1 MKEIEQTGIE
11 ERASG
16 SEALKQG
23 GAYLLT
29 YDTKRTLSRFS
40 GLSGLD
46 LATDADRFN
55 ANVTMAVQEAFG
67 VSTPIVAIPE
77 DTFYNQMDGM
87 LDRAVKKAEEIGGRA
102 VMLDR
107 FIFPIFSSEDSFSNI
122 SVSRSITKGGQI
134 VIKERPGD
142 LPVEEQF
149 ANLEKD
155 ISSNGLQRKVVIV
168 DDGLFDV
175 ECLEVYEEI
184 FSKRGYEIAGYY
196 VGVSPY
202 GDGGMDTKG
211 TIIRSGRF
219 VNDVVPVCNPSDW
232 VCFRD
237 FVFYGGKTRIDPKTG
252 ELLAVP
258 YFAPFSD
265 GSGASIPTDK
275 LLNFS
280 RATIQANIELVLSL
294 QTKIGRELTFTDVV
308 AAGYGL
314 PTSLTGEFRQARLD
328 EKVEGYLREALISLG
343 SGFEKVFSLSGLRD
357 VEAPKLDSTLL
368 TQLQEKSDKLII
380 LCGSSGAGRST
391 LAKSI
396 IENAPGSE
404 RVMRTTTRERRGGNE
419 RTEIITTSRPDFLDK
434 VLRGEMVGSV
444 YYPPN
449 QQLYGLEVSELS
461 RKLSGL
467 GTDSFAVLE
476 GAEDVLKIKQF
487 LPKAKVVM
495 VLPPSVNAI
504 DSRIKDRE
512 SGTREE
518 AELRIKETVNQLRVT
533 LNNLPSMV
541 DSGLVDMVIVND
553 NPNSDAMKVITA
565 VKEGL
570 TVFENTESLAK
581 SLT

>member
-1 MKEIEQTGIE
+1 MKETEQADIE
-11 ERASG
+11 RVNG

-46 LATDADRFN
+46 LAPDADRFN
-55 ANVTMAVQEAFG
+55 ANVTSAVQEAFG

-77 DTFYNQMDGM
+77 DTFYNKMDGM

-107 FIFPIFSSEDSFSNI
+107 FIFPIFSPEDSFSNI
-122 SVSRSITKGGQI
+122 SVSRSITEDGQI
-134 VIKERPGD
+134 IIKERPGD

-155 ISSNGLQRKVVIV
+155 ILLNGLQRKVVII

-184 FSKRGYEIAGYY
+184 FSKRGFEIAGYY

-237 FVFYGGKTRIDPKTG
+237 FVFYGGKTRIDSKTG

-265 GSGASIPTDK
+265 GSGASIPPDK

-280 RATIQANIELVLSL
+280 RATLQANIELVLSL
-294 QTKIGRELTFTDVV
+294 QTKIGRGLTFADVV

-328 EKVEGYLREALISLG
+328 EKAEDYLREAQISLS
-343 SGFEKVFSLSGLRD
+343 SGFERVFNVESFNDIQLQKVD
-357 VEAPKLDSTLL
+357 VNLL
-368 TQLQEKSDKLII
+368 TELQKNSDKLII

-391 LAKSI
+391 LAKAI
-396 IENAPGSE
+396 TENAPGSE
-404 RVMRTTTRERRGGNE
+404 RVRRTTTRERRGGNE
-419 RTEIITTSRPDFLDK
+419 KSEIITTTRQDFLNK
-434 VLRGEMVGSV
+434 VATGEIFGPV
-444 YYPPN
+444 YYSPN
-449 QQLYGLEVSELS
+449 QQLYGLEVAELS
-461 RKLSGL
+461 QKLLNL
-467 GTDSFAVLE
+467 GTGGFAVVE
-476 GAEDVLKIKQF
+476 GAEDVLKIKRL
-487 LPKAKVVM
+487 LPRAKVVL
-495 VLPPSVNAI
+495 VLPPSVDAI
-504 DSRIKDRE
+504 DSRIRDRE

-518 AELRIKETVNQLRVT
+518 AELRIRETADQLRLT
-533 LNNLPSMV
+533 LSNLPSMIS
-541 DSGLVDMVIVND
+541 SGLVDMVIVND
-553 NPNSDAMKVITA
+553 NPNTDAVKVISA
-565 VKEGL
+565 IRNGEK
-570 TVFENTESLAK
+570 VFENIESLAK